1 MRSPFSP
8 AFNFVVNHPIT
19 FAGRNYQPGEDF
31 DKTNVEP
38 RLLQMLWEQHKINSV
53 IPSIVLKS
61 DDGKRPA
68 AAPPKA
74 KAKAAK
80 EEPQPDKAAAP
91 RYRLESNF
99 GSLKI
104 MDGDTLVKECATP
117 EEAKAAMAEL
127 SGS

>member
-8 AFNFVVNHPIT
+8 DFNFVVNHPIT
-19 FAGRNYQPGEDF
+19 YMGRSYQPGEDF
-31 DKTNVEP
+31 DKTNVDP
-38 RLLQMLWEQHKINSV
+38 RLLLMLYEQHKINSV
-53 IPSIVLKS
+53 IPSILLKP
-61 DDGKRPA
+61 DDGKRSA

-80 EEPQPDKAAAP
+80 AEPQPEKVAAP

-104 MDGDTLVKECATP
+104 MDGDKLVKECATP
-117 EEAKAAMAEL
+117 DEAKAAMAEL
-127 SGS
+127 AGS